1 MQYVFQEMGAWRK
14 FAFQWGPLRCM
25 LQTIFIS
32 LAVRMDI
39 VNSLSAVYYI
49 KFYKLSLEYNL
60 AP

>member
-14 FAFQWGPLRCM
+14 FAFQWAPL